1 MSENIE
7 TKKKLT
13 ERVSEFFRS
22 TKGEFKKI
30 VWPSKK
36 TIFRNTG
43 VVILLC
49 IMIGVIVLALDLLF
63 SWVFSLVVG
72 LL

>member
-43 VVILLC
+43 VVILFC
-49 IMIGVIVLALDLLF
+49 IIIGVIVLALDLLF